1 MTPLIDEFKFDFEQF
16 ELKQRVVKYPMNLVI
31 GMTGATG
38 AAIGIRLLQALRE
51 LDVRTHLVISKW
63 ARATIQMETPY
74 SVKEV
79 AALAYKTYREND
91 QAAAISSGSF
101 RVDGMVVAPCSMK
114 TLAAIRAGYSD
125 GLIARA
131 ADVTLK
137 EQRKLVLVPRE
148 APLNAIHLE
157 NMLALTRAGAL
168 MLPPMPA
175 FYNNPKTIDDIVNHS
190 VSRILDQFSLDNQIT
205 KRWTGPRSCAP
216 QG

>member
-1 MTPLIDEFKFDFEQF
+1 MKL
-16 ELKQRVVKYPMNLVI
+16 VV

-38 AAIGIRLLQALRE
+38 AAIGVRVLHALKE
-51 LDVRTHLVISKW
+51 LDVETHLVISKW

-74 SVKEV
+74 SVQEV
-79 AALAYKTYREND
+79 LAFATRSYSEHD

-101 RVDGMVVAPCSMK
+101 RADGMIVVPCSMK
-114 TLAAIRAGYSD
+114 TLAAIRCGYGD

-137 EQRKLVLVPRE
+137 EQRKLVMVPRE
-148 APLNAIHLE
+148 SPLNAIHLE

-175 FYNNPKTIDDIVNHS
+175 FYNNPATTDDIINHT
-190 VSRILDQFSLDNQIT
+190 VSRILDQFGLDNDLT
-205 KRWTGPRSCAP
+205 KRWTGPRSSSHTA
-216 QG
+216 

>member
-1 MTPLIDEFKFDFEQF
+1 MKL
-16 ELKQRVVKYPMNLVI
+16 VV

-38 AAIGIRLLQALRE
+38 AAIGVRVLTALRE
-51 LDVRTHLVISKW
+51 LEVETHLVISKW

-74 SVKEV
+74 SVQEV
-79 AALAYKTYREND
+79 TALATKTYSEHD

-101 RVDGMVVAPCSMK
+101 RIDGMMVVPCSMK
-114 TLAAIRAGYSD
+114 TLAGIRSGYGD
-125 GLIARA
+125 GLIIRA

-175 FYNNPKTIDDIVNHS
+175 FYNNPQSVDDIINHT
-190 VSRILDQFSLDNQIT
+190 VSRILDQFGLDNSLTQ
-205 KRWTGPRSCAP
+205 RWAGPRSTTA
-216 QG
+216 

>member
-1 MTPLIDEFKFDFEQF
+1 MKL
-16 ELKQRVVKYPMNLVI
+16 VV

-38 AAIGIRLLQALRE
+38 AAMGVRVLRALKE
-51 LDVRTHLVISKW
+51 LDVETHLVISKW

-74 SVKEV
+74 SVQEV
-79 AALAYKTYREND
+79 IALATRSYSEHD

-101 RVDGMVVAPCSMK
+101 RADGMIVVPCSMK
-114 TLAAIRAGYSD
+114 TLAAIRCGYGD
-125 GLIARA
+125 GLINRA

-148 APLNAIHLE
+148 SPLNAIHLE

-175 FYNNPKTIDDIVNHS
+175 FYNHPATTDDIINHT
-190 VSRILDQFSLDNQIT
+190 VSRILDQFGLDNDLT
-205 KRWTGPRSCAP
+205 RRWSGPRSSSLTA
-216 QG
+216 

>member
-1 MTPLIDEFKFDFEQF
+1 
-16 ELKQRVVKYPMNLVI
+16 MNLVI

-38 AAIGIRLLQALRE
+38 AAIGVRLLAALRD
-51 LDVRTHLVISKW
+51 LDVKTHLIISKW

-79 AALAYKTYREND
+79 AALAYKTYPEYD

-101 RVDGMVVAPCSMK
+101 RVDGMVVVPCSMK
-114 TLAAIRAGYSD
+114 TLAAIRSGYGD

-175 FYNNPKTIDDIVNHS
+175 FYNNPKTVDDIINHT
-190 VSRILDQFSLDNQIT
+190 VSRILDQFSLDNDIT
-205 KRWTGPRSCAP
+205 ERWTGPRPSSTTA
-216 QG
+216 